1 MGEGRFTA
9 GEKIRRRITLKK
21 GVIES
26 ENGIDM
32 DEIIS
37 GLRHIA
43 FGSSADA
50 IKLLLHSD
58 TLTGRQIKKLDT
70 FNIAS
75 IKQTGSCISE
85 IKFFDRG
92 KAMEKLA
99 RHRNNRKRF
108 QGQKRLNP
116 RCFGHYAAS
125 QRGGN
130 GLCLL
135 RLQGCERVNVNSCSH
150 IKQNFSESVVILTK
164 RVFDKIHQ
172 FGIEN
177 ENFPNC

>member
-1 MGEGRFTA
+1 MGEGQFTA

-58 TLTGRQIKKLDT
+58 TLTDRQIKKLDT

-99 RHRNNRKRF
+99 QLGVSRSAGANGFLEALARSAGAAADEEDSDDGESGSLGLEITSSGFRVKNGSTHAVS
-108 QGQKRLNP
+108 GITPLLNEAGTGYVYLA
-116 RCFGHYAAS
+116 F
-125 QRGGN
+125 RG
-130 GLCLL
+130 
-135 RLQGCERVNVNSCSH
+135 VSA
-150 IKQNFSESVVILTK
+150 
-164 RVFDKIHQ
+164 
-172 FGIEN
+172 
-177 ENFPNC
+177 